1 MTTLHMQT
9 TLRLIA
15 IITGFISLL
24 IIQSV
29 AHAQPGSDTT
39 AIVLTYNKTTSVIFP
54 SSIKTVDRGSRDVLA
69 QKAAGIENILFLK
82 AARKYFP
89 ETNLTVI
96 TEDSTLRQ
104 LRIHYSKDPETL
116 VYHVSPSSASIRYAG
131 FKDKI
136 NSYQLEQYAH
146 RIFASRPY
154 ALPKKTRS
162 GKVTL
167 SLKNIHVRDNI
178 LLFQLEVANR
188 SNLSYTIDY
197 TRLFVK
203 DKVQARRTASQ
214 EQNIE
219 PILVKGNTRE
229 VAGQSRERLIYATD
243 KFTIPRT
250 RHLQIELYE
259 KNGAR
264 HLTLKLKHRLLV
276 RARPL
281 L

>member
-1 MTTLHMQT
+1 MKKWLS
-9 TLRLIA
+9 RIA
-15 IITGFISLL
+15 IAISTTCLFIGFETNAQGIT
-24 IIQSV
+24 
-29 AHAQPGSDTT
+29 DTT
-39 AIVLTYNKTTSVIFP
+39 AVVLTFNKTTSVIFP

-104 LRIHYSKDPETL
+104 LRIQYSKDPSTL
-116 VYHVSPSSASIRYAG
+116 VYHVSPSSASIRHAG

-146 RIFASRPY
+146 RIFASRSYLFPR
-154 ALPKKTRS
+154 KTRR

-167 SLKNIHVRDNI
+167 SLKSIHIRDNI
-178 LLFQLEVANR
+178 LLFQINVANR
-188 SNLSYTIDY
+188 SNISYSIDY
-197 TRLFVK
+197 ARIFVK

-214 EQNIE
+214 EKNIE
-219 PILVKGNTRE
+219 PILVKGNNRE
-229 VAGQSRERLIYATD
+229 VAGQSSERLIYATD
-243 KFTIPRT
+243 KFTIPHT
-250 RHLQIELYE
+250 RRVQIELYE

-264 HLTLKLKHRLLV
+264 NMTLRIKHRLLV